1 MIFLF
6 IFISI
11 ELIKDQC
18 SKYKMDISENYKQM
32 KVWNYM
38 VARKIW
44 KTSYNTEFDI
54 IITCTDQNG
63 SQFEIE
69 Y

>member
-1 MIFLF
+1 MFKIQDGYKR
-6 IFISI
+6 
-11 ELIKDQC
+11 ELQTNE
-18 SKYKMDISENYKQM
+18 S
-32 KVWNYM
+32 VNYM

-63 SQFEIE
+63 SQLEIE